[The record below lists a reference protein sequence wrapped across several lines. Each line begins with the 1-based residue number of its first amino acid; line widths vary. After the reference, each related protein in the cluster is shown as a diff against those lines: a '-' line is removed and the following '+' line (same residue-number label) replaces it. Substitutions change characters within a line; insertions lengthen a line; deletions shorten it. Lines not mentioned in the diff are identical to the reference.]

1 MIPEP
6 RVIAWSEMES
16 PIGPLTLAITPRGIC
31 YIDFGAGER
40 TQVELKVWARRRFRS
55 VRLERLDRELEHV
68 KKQLA
73 EYFDGKRRRFDL
85 PVDLYG
91 TPFQLRVWRELKKIP
106 YGEVRSYKEL
116 ARAIGVPQ
124 GRARRRRGQQQKSR
138 ADPGSLSP
146 RDRLQ
151 RFPGRIRRRVVH
163 QGISAEAGGCP
174 LAAAPI
180 EGMNGSCRSLQPL
193 LGRSFGASPGTGGS
207 APAGGRRNR

>member
-116 ARAIGVPQ
+116 ARAIGSPKAVRAVGGANNKNPVPILVPCHRVI
-124 GRARRRRGQQQKSR
+124 GSN
-138 ADPGSLSP
+138 GSLV
-146 RDRLQ
+146 
-151 RFPGRIRRRVVH
+151 GY
-163 QGISAEAGGCP
+163 GGGLSIKEYLLKLEGAP
-174 LAAAPI
+174 LPQHPSK
-180 EGMNGSCRSLQPL
+180 G
-193 LGRSFGASPGTGGS
+193 
-207 APAGGRRNR
+207 